1 MTRMN
6 VFIVTDLE
14 ILVLKLPRINRTDHK
29 FLNGSRIEKK
39 KKFIISPHVLKKCQE
54 FKLWNVNLLLNSCLS
69 TVVKLWHV
77 QYKK

>member
-39 KKFIISPHVLKKCQE
+39 KKFIISPLCLKKMSGIQVVECKSFIKQ
-54 FKLWNVNLLLNSCLS
+54 LS
-69 TVVKLWHV
+69 FHSSKALACTV
-77 QYKK
+77 